1 MTLRTAAGAA
11 VPVGIGCVSAAG
23 ASVSCGGAVRGV
35 TVTPVRPL
43 VPGQRY
49 TLAVSGVKDGSG
61 RPVTAS
67 ASFRAST
74 SEQETSAAAGF
85 SWRKA
90 SAAGAYGRSYLVA
103 DRKGAAAAYRFTG
116 KKVTWF
122 TTTGPTQGRA
132 KVYVDGALR
141 ARVNNWSATNTWH
154 VARTV
159 KGLKAGTHVLR
170 VVVTGA
176 KGAPAGGTAVAV
188 DAVRVDA
195 KKVVKSPALALGWR
209 SAAVSKASGG
219 RYAVEHLKGA
229 ATSFTFA
236 GTSVTWLTSRGPAM
250 GRAKVYVD
258 GVLKAKVDNYAA
270 RLRWGVRR
278 SVTGLSQGTHTV
290 TVVVTGAKRRASS
303 GTDVVVDR
311 WLVG

>member
-1 MTLRTAAGAA
+1 M
-11 VPVGIGCVSAAG
+11 
-23 ASVSCGGAVRGV
+23 
-35 TVTPVRPL
+35 
-43 VPGQRY
+43 PGQRY
-49 TLAVSGVKDGSG
+49 TLAVSGVSDGSG
-61 RPVTAS
+61 RPVSSS
-67 ASFRAST
+67 ATFRAST
-74 SEQETSAAAGF
+74 LEQETSSAAGF

-90 SAAGAYGRSYLVA
+90 RAAGAYGRSYLVA

-132 KVYVDGALR
+132 KVYVDGVLR
-141 ARVNNWSATNTWH
+141 ARVNNWSAATTWH

-159 KGLKAGTHVLR
+159 KGLRAGT
-170 VVVTGA
+170 TSCA
-176 KGAPAGGTAVAV
+176 SS
-188 DAVRVDA
+188 
-195 KKVVKSPALALGWR
+195 SPAPRAPPAAAPRSPSTPCGSMPRRSSSRRRLPGWR
-209 SAAVSKASGG
+209 TAAVSKASGG

-229 ATSFTFA
+229 STSFSFA
-236 GTSVTWLTSRGPAM
+236 GTSVTWLTSRGPTM

-258 GVLKAKVDNYAA
+258 GVLKATVDNYAA

-278 SVTGLSQGTHTV
+278 TVTGLSQGTHTV
-290 TVVVTGAKRRASS
+290 TVVVSGAKRRAST

>member
-1 MTLRTAAGAA
+1 
-11 VPVGIGCVSAAG
+11 VSAAG
-23 ASVSCGGAVRGV
+23 ASASCGGAVRGA

-49 TLAVSGVKDGSG
+49 TLAVSGVSDGSG
-61 RPVTAS
+61 RPVSSSATFQAS
-67 ASFRAST
+67 ML
-74 SEQETSAAAGF
+74 EQETSAASGYL
-85 SWRKA
+85 WQKA

-103 DRKGAAAAYRFTG
+103 DRKGASVTYRFTG
-116 KKVTWF
+116 RQVTWF

-132 KVYVDGALR
+132 KVYVDGVLK
-141 ARVNNWSATNTWH
+141 ARVNNWSATNAWH

-159 KGLKAGTHVLR
+159 KGLKSGTHSLR

-188 DAVRVDA
+188 DAMRVDA
-195 KKVVKSPALALGWR
+195 KKVVKSPVLVPGWR
-209 SAAVSKASGG
+209 IAAISKASGG

-229 ATSFTFA
+229 STSFVFA
-236 GTSVTWLTSRGPAM
+236 GTSVTWLTSSGPTM

-270 RLRWGVRR
+270 RIRWGVRR
-278 SVTGLSQGTHTV
+278 TVTGLSQGTHTV
-290 TVVVTGAKRRASS
+290 TVVVSGAKKRASS